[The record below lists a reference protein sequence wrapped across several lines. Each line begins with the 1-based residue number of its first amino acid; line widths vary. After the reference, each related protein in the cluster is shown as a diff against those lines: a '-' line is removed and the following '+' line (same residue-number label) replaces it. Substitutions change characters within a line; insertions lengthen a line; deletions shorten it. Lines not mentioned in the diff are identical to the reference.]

1 MGGGRGGLSITKQG
15 QGCHKLLSESQ
26 KYIRQQYFKNI
37 FQLFWHW
44 QRCFVRESRL
54 NEQSQPSSGHHCQ
67 IIESD
72 KTLAIFGL
80 STTLRSQNFN
90 SCQLLFKMLLENR
103 SGGYFSGTSTIFF
116 ASIVAHCFLARTI
129 STSWEQLMASGFSFA
144 CFFCALI
151 HSCHFEEDFK

>member
-1 MGGGRGGLSITKQG
+1 MNKA
-15 QGCHKLLSESQ
+15 
-26 KYIRQQYFKNI
+26 
-37 FQLFWHW
+37 
-44 QRCFVRESRL
+44 
-54 NEQSQPSSGHHCQ
+54 SGYHCQ

-116 ASIVAHCFLARTI
+116 ASIVAHCFWPGPFPHPENSGWLLGFLLFVIFVLLFIVAILNRI
-129 STSWEQLMASGFSFA
+129 SFG
-144 CFFCALI
+144 
-151 HSCHFEEDFK
+151 

>member
-1 MGGGRGGLSITKQG
+1 MRLKQNFYGQYVWKPKILGERGHFHNWAVLRVSKTCERKTETDQTT
-15 QGCHKLLSESQ
+15 
-26 KYIRQQYFKNI
+26 YIKNI
-37 FQLFWHW
+37 FRLFWHW

-103 SGGYFSGTSTIFF
+103 SGGYFSGTFAIFF

-129 STSWEQLMASGFSFA
+129 STSWE
-144 CFFCALI
+144 
-151 HSCHFEEDFK
+151 